1 MFFCTEKWAFSEHK
15 TLYLRISPAAHPAG
29 WVALT
34 GEEGVA
40 RQHQAHQV
48 ALGAAAGEDAGVARR
63 KTDPGAQPFDQ
74 LHLDN
79 GCRRA
84 LIESMLWL
92 VALIS
97 TSAAA
102 NHRARAVQVRHALRV
117 MHRQAVFQ
125 EVLDRTINRRTVT
138 QTLFVKF

>member
-29 WVALT
+29 WSALT

-63 KTDPGAQPFDQ
+63 KTDPARSHSISF
-74 LHLDN
+74 
-79 GCRRA
+79 
-84 LIESMLWL
+84 ISIM
-92 VALIS
+92 VADGL
-97 TSAAA
+97 
-102 NHRARAVQVRHALRV
+102 
-117 MHRQAVFQ
+117 
-125 EVLDRTINRRTVT
+125 
-138 QTLFVKF
+138 